1 MNFIWTLDMTVSRL
15 TNNFWTMSVKVR
27 IVQLQVGLHQIV
39 CILIEHAYMC
49 VVWQENWLIVWFSYM
64 GKSGYIDQWVTSI
77 TFFFINFYI
86 EIKHFPTP
94 SCILFFSMFT
104 SHPLNVWSFRWRSYA
119 VIFVGLENCVEKVK
133 SLRIYKRSTRRSS

>member
-1 MNFIWTLDMTVSRL
+1 MDDVCKS
-15 TNNFWTMSVKVR
+15 VR

-49 VVWQENWLIVWFSYM
+49 VVWQENWLIVWFSLM

-104 SHPLNVWSFRWRSYA
+104 SPSIKRVIFSVKVICGYFRWFR
-119 VIFVGLENCVEKVK
+119 K
-133 SLRIYKRSTRRSS
+133 SRWKSKKSANLQKIDTKEFLVFT